1 MNFPVIRCAYGFLFT
16 AVLTSALAAEEKPSP
31 LKLAWEKNM
40 LTISGTPLPGGP
52 IKIHYIEAYC
62 RPGST
67 DRDGGETAHTH
78 GATLRGAAADGS
90 RLKLQCTLA
99 DGVVVTHDIRT
110 LADNVDFRITATNPT
125 DKVSQADWAQPC
137 LRVDQFTGRNQQT
150 YLEKGFVF
158 YDGRL
163 TRMPTSDWATKARY
177 VPGQVWAPRHVNRN
191 DVNPR
196 PLNETVPSNGLIGCF
211 SEDES
216 MILATAFEPYQ

>member
-67 DRDGGETAHTH
+67 DRDWGETTIKHRTK
-78 GATLRGAAADGS
+78 LLESAADGS

-125 DKVSQADWAQPC
+125 DKVSQADWARPC
-137 LRVDQFTGRNQQT
+137 LSVDQFTGGKQGRKRPRTILDGPPAPTQRRPCPPAARDRAQQRAHR
-150 YLEKGFVF
+150 LLL
-158 YDGRL
+158 GRRIDDSGDCL
-163 TRMPTSDWATKARY
+163 
-177 VPGQVWAPRHVNRN
+177 
-191 DVNPR
+191 
-196 PLNETVPSNGLIGCF
+196 
-211 SEDES
+211 
-216 MILATAFEPYQ
+216 